1 MIGDS
6 LSIYMFLLSCTK
18 GAGRSDAGITCTMLV
33 EQVPFG
39 QARTLF
45 AQFHLCIHL
54 YMHMYLGF
62 GRANDLLSNDQLL
75 NQ

>member
-39 QARTLF
+39 QAATLF
-45 AQFHLCIHL
+45 AQFHLCIVHA
-54 YMHMYLGF
+54 YV
-62 GRANDLLSNDQLL
+62 ADQDRIAH
-75 NQ
+75 